1 MLNNMDL
8 RSRDSDSQY
17 DGCCNSSPGI
27 ETRPPEINQKHF
39 SEVQRESP
47 VQFSQAEPKTETSNS
62 DFFFD
67 PSERSCCGSPSS
79 LNYSG
84 SFYVETSAGAPFCAE
99 TLLNMISEIVG
110 ISSLPISEFQ
120 QNQPET
126 VYSSATQIDPSHG
139 FSDLTL
145 PCQTSMCSTTPQLYS
160 QNQLYSGYPDLQVN
174 LQVQDTAITQATLAA
189 QVQDSNQNPL
199 RPQLDGT
206 TFPVVVKS
214 ECETSAYEWDPF
226 TKPEYYLPTNY
237 ESELFGVTGNCSPVN
252 PQVESKDFL
261 ESFPLAGH
269 TSELAGKLDGALR
282 QDLCFL
288 DNQHTFQ
295 SQISNNYN
303 LGGLGNNNNLLKP
316 STYSGIQTLTS
327 QSDLAYTSSALPSAL
342 DSLLNPSIAQNN
354 YAKSVLRLG
363 KPIRAK
369 KVQTNASGP
378 PKEKPFSCPM
388 VNCERRFSRSDELN
402 RHLRIHTGHKPFQ
415 CRICLRS
422 FSRSDHLTTH
432 TRTHTGE
439 KPFSC
444 DVCGRRFARSDER
457 KRHGR
462 VHMKQKEKAEHKPQR
477 LTACSFSVPQGI

>member
-8 RSRDSDSQY
+8 SSRDSYSQY
-17 DGCCNSSPGI
+17 DDCCNSSPGV
-27 ETRPPEINQKHF
+27 ETLRPEMNQKQF

-47 VQFSQAEPKTETSNS
+47 AQFNQAHPKIETSNS

-67 PSERSCCGSPSS
+67 PSTSSCCGSPSS

-84 SFYVETSAGAPFCAE
+84 SFYVETSAGATLCAE
-99 TLLNMISEIVG
+99 TLLNMITEIVG
-110 ISSLPISEFQ
+110 ISTLPISELQ

-139 FSDLTL
+139 FSDPTL
-145 PCQTSMCSTTPQLYS
+145 PCQASMCSTTPPLYS
-160 QNQLYSGYPDLQVN
+160 QNQLYSGYPDPRVN
-174 LQVQDTAITQATLAA
+174 LQVHDTANLAA
-189 QVQDSNQNPL
+189 QVLDSHQNPR
-199 RPQLDGT
+199 RPQSDGT

-226 TKPEYYLPTNY
+226 TKPEVYLPTNY
-237 ESELFGVTGNCSPVN
+237 ESELFDITGNCSPVN

-261 ESFPLAGH
+261 ESFPLACR
-269 TSELAGKLDGALR
+269 TSELAGKLDGTLR
-282 QDLCFL
+282 QNLSFL
-288 DNQHTFQ
+288 DNQQTFQ
-295 SQISNNYN
+295 SQISNTYN

-316 STYSGIQTLTS
+316 NTYPGIQTLTS
-327 QSDLAYTSSALPSAL
+327 QSDLAYTSSSALPSAL
-342 DSLLNPSIAQNN
+342 DSLLNPSIVQDN
-354 YAKSVLRLG
+354 YAKSGLRVG
-363 KPIRAK
+363 KPIRARK
-369 KVQTNASGP
+369 SQTNASGP
-378 PKEKPFSCPM
+378 VKEKPYSCPM

-477 LTACSFSVPQGI
+477 LTACSFSVPQ

>member
-8 RSRDSDSQY
+8 SSRDSYSQY
-17 DGCCNSSPGI
+17 DDCCNSSPGV
-27 ETRPPEINQKHF
+27 ETLRPEMNQKQF

-47 VQFSQAEPKTETSNS
+47 AQFNQAHPKIETSNS

-67 PSERSCCGSPSS
+67 PSTSSCCGSPSS

-84 SFYVETSAGAPFCAE
+84 SFYVETSAGATLCAE
-99 TLLNMISEIVG
+99 TLLNMITEIVG
-110 ISSLPISEFQ
+110 ISTLPISELQ

-139 FSDLTL
+139 FSDPTL
-145 PCQTSMCSTTPQLYS
+145 PCQASMCSTTPPLYS
-160 QNQLYSGYPDLQVN
+160 QNQLYS
-174 LQVQDTAITQATLAA
+174 
-189 QVQDSNQNPL
+189 
-199 RPQLDGT
+199 
-206 TFPVVVKS
+206 
-214 ECETSAYEWDPF
+214 
-226 TKPEYYLPTNY
+226 
-237 ESELFGVTGNCSPVN
+237 
-252 PQVESKDFL
+252 
-261 ESFPLAGH
+261 
-269 TSELAGKLDGALR
+269 ELAGKLDGTLR
-282 QDLCFL
+282 QNLSFL
-288 DNQHTFQ
+288 DNQQTFQ
-295 SQISNNYN
+295 SQISNTYN

-316 STYSGIQTLTS
+316 NTYPGIQTLTS
-327 QSDLAYTSSALPSAL
+327 QSDLAYTSSSALPSAL
-342 DSLLNPSIAQNN
+342 DSLLNPSIVQDN
-354 YAKSVLRLG
+354 YAKSGLRVG
-363 KPIRAK
+363 KPIRARK
-369 KVQTNASGP
+369 SQTNASGP
-378 PKEKPFSCPM
+378 VKEKPYSCPM

-477 LTACSFSVPQGI
+477 LTACSFSVPQ